1 MSPSHRNVRR
11 LFCRDNTSQSSRDS
25 VCRLPELS
33 GTSKAIPPAPACL
46 ESSFSVGWASRQ
58 SRQIGTSRV
67 GQPGSMGRSD
77 PWRGHQA
84 LDREAGAQA
93 LALVSGLTLPPV
105 LLDCQLTTAGFS
117 PGLT

>member
-1 MSPSHRNVRR
+1 M
-11 LFCRDNTSQSSRDS
+11 
-25 VCRLPELS
+25 CRLPELS

-67 GQPGSMGRSD
+67 GQPVSM
-77 PWRGHQA
+77 GHQA

-117 PGLT
+117 SGLTQVSWEVS